1 MTPAAPSRPKP
12 SLFDIVFLIWA
23 LVVPIGFSGRLIN
36 SDGDLARH
44 LRLGQL
50 MLSRHGMLREDVF
63 SHTAAGKPFLA
74 FEWGSEVVYAAAE
87 RLGGLAM
94 VAVVAGLVLALTF
107 ALLARFMVRR
117 GGDPLL
123 AYLVSMA
130 AAVLTAGHWLARPH
144 LFTLLLV
151 VVLLDLLDR
160 EPPRPLWP
168 YVPLFALW
176 ANLHGGFSY
185 GLILIGAFLT
195 GDLLE
200 AWAAGPGAPRTERLA
215 SARQR
220 ALAFIVA
227 LVSTLANPHGIA
239 LLVHVGGFFGQSSIL
254 RQTNEFQSPDFH
266 TINGKLFLLVLLAV
280 IAVLAG
286 SRRRPSWPWLLVILG
301 NTAMALISQRNVELF
316 AIAALPLV
324 ALHLD
329 AEWRALPI
337 LGRARAVFQREYQ
350 GSYSGL
356 AAGVVGLVL
365 IGLGLVHGRVAGVQ
379 LVQDRFD
386 PHVFPVAAAERGR
399 TAHLSGPIFNQ
410 FTWGG
415 WMLHEW
421 PEMPVFIDGGT
432 DHYGETI
439 FNQYIQ
445 VWNLDPGWRDVLEK
459 WKIRWVLVDPRS
471 RVAYQLVRE
480 PGWGV
485 WYCDSVAALLEQGA
499 ESDTA
504 GRPGRDRLYQCLTP
518 QQRPAGAGAR
528 NVPDQR

>member
-1 MTPAAPSRPKP
+1 MTTSPRARPKP

-23 LVVPIGFSGRLIN
+23 IVVPVGFSGRLIN

-44 LRLGQL
+44 LRLGEL
-50 MLSRHGMLREDVF
+50 MLRQHGMLRQDIF
-63 SHTAAGKPFLA
+63 SHTVAGKPFLA

-87 RLGGLAM
+87 RVGGLAL
-94 VAVVAGLVLALTF
+94 VSVVAGLVLALTF
-107 ALLARFMVRR
+107 ALLGRFMVRR
-117 GGDPLL
+117 GGDPLM

-130 AAVLTAGHWLARPH
+130 AAVLSAGHWLARPH

-151 VVLLDLLDR
+151 VVLLDLLER
-160 EPPRPLWP
+160 EPPRPVWP
-168 YVPLFALW
+168 YVPLFVLW

-200 AWAAGPGAPRTERLA
+200 AWTAGPGAARLQRLG

-220 ALAFIVA
+220 AWAFGAA
-227 LVSTLANPHGIA
+227 LLSTLANPHGIA

-266 TINGKLFLLVLLAV
+266 TINGKLFLLVLLGV
-280 IAVLAG
+280 IGALAL
-286 SRRRPSWPWLLVILG
+286 SRRRPPWAWLLVILG
-301 NTAMALISQRNVELF
+301 NTAMALISQRNIELF
-316 AIAALPLV
+316 GLTALPLA

-329 AEWRALPI
+329 GEWRALPI
-337 LGRARAVFQREYQ
+337 LRRARAVFEREHK
-350 GSYSGL
+350 GSHSGF
-356 AAGVVGLVL
+356 AAGIVALVLVGLGVA
-365 IGLGLVHGRVAGVQ
+365 HGRVAGVQ
-379 LVQDRFD
+379 LIQDQFD

-399 TAHLSGPIFNQ
+399 AAHLSGPIFNQ

-415 WMLHEW
+415 WLLHEW

-432 DHYGETI
+432 DHYGEAL

-471 RVAYQLVRE
+471 RLAYQLARE
-480 PGWGV
+480 PSWGV
-485 WYCDSVAALLEQGA
+485 WYCDSVAVMLEQPA
-499 ESDTA
+499 EPDSA
-504 GRPGRDRLYQCLTP
+504 GRDPRDRLYHCASSGSSN
-518 QQRPAGAGAR
+518 R
-528 NVPDQR
+528 

>member
-1 MTPAAPSRPKP
+1 MTAPASSRPKP

-44 LRLGQL
+44 LRLGRL
-50 MLSRHGMLREDVF
+50 MFGQGGLLRQDVF

-87 RLGGLAM
+87 RIGGLAM
-94 VAVVAGLVLALTF
+94 VAIVAGLVLALTF

-117 GGDPLL
+117 GGDPFL

-160 EPPRPLWP
+160 EPPRRLWP
-168 YVPLFALW
+168 YAPLFVLW

-200 AWAAGPGAPRTERLA
+200 GWSAGPGTARAERLA

-220 ALAFIVA
+220 ALALGVA

-266 TINGKLFLLVLLAV
+266 TINGKLFLLVLLGV
-280 IAVLAG
+280 IAVFAW

-301 NTAMALISQRNVELF
+301 NTAMALVSQRNIELF
-316 AIAALPLV
+316 ALAALPLV
-324 ALHLD
+324 ALHVD
-329 AEWRALPI
+329 AEWRRLPI

-350 GSYSGL
+350 GNYSGL
-356 AAGVVGLVL
+356 AAGVVAGLL
-365 IGLGLVHGRVAGVQ
+365 IGLGAVHGRVAGIQ
-379 LVQDRFD
+379 LVENQFDR
-386 PHVFPVAAAERGR
+386 HVFPVAAAERGR
-399 TAHLSGPIFNQ
+399 AAHLTGPIFNQ

-415 WMLHEW
+415 WLLHEW

-432 DHYGETI
+432 DHYGEAL

-471 RVAYQLVRE
+471 RLAYQLVRE

-485 WYCDSVAALLEQGA
+485 WYCDSVAALLERPA
-499 ESDTA
+499 APDSLASDP
-504 GRPGRDRLYQCLTP
+504 RNRLYHCASD
-518 QQRPAGAGAR
+518 RR
-528 NVPDQR
+528 

>member
-1 MTPAAPSRPKP
+1 MTAPPRSPPRP

-23 LVVPIGFSGRLIN
+23 VVVPIGFSGRLIN

-44 LRLGQL
+44 LRLGEL
-50 MLSRHGMLREDVF
+50 MLHQHGLLRTDVF

-87 RLGGLAM
+87 RVGGLAL
-94 VAVVAGLVLALTF
+94 VSIVAGLVLAFTF

-130 AAVLTAGHWLARPH
+130 AAVLSAGHWLARPH

-151 VVLLDLLDR
+151 VVLLELLDR
-160 EPPRPLWP
+160 EPPRPVWP
-168 YVPLFALW
+168 YLPLFAVW

-185 GLILIGAFLT
+185 GLILIGAFMT
-195 GDLLE
+195 GELLE
-200 AWAAGPGAPRTERLA
+200 AWAAGPGPDRLRWLG
-215 SARQR
+215 SARGR
-220 ALAFIVA
+220 AAALGAAVLA
-227 LVSTLANPHGIA
+227 TLANPHGIG

-266 TINGKLFLLVLLAV
+266 TVNGKLFLLVLLAV
-280 IAVLAG
+280 IAAFAF
-286 SRRRPSWPWLLVILG
+286 SRRRPSWPWLLIILG
-301 NTAMALISQRNVELF
+301 NTAMALISQRNIELF
-316 AIAALPLV
+316 ALTALPLT

-329 AEWRALPI
+329 QEWRALPV
-337 LGRARAVFQREYQ
+337 LGRARAVFQREYR
-350 GSYSGL
+350 GTHSGVG
-356 AAGVVGLVL
+356 AGVVALLLV
-365 IGLGLVHGRVAGVQ
+365 GLGLAHGRVAGVQ
-379 LVQDRFD
+379 LVQDGFD
-386 PHVFPVAAAERGR
+386 RHVFPAAAAERGR
-399 TAHLSGPIFNQ
+399 AAHLSGPIFNQ

-415 WMLHEW
+415 WLLHEW

-432 DHYGETI
+432 DHYGEAL

-459 WKIRWVLVDPRS
+459 WKIRWVLVDPHARL
-471 RVAYQLVRE
+471 AYQLVRE

-485 WYCDSVAALLEQGA
+485 WYCDSVAALLEQRA

-504 GRPGRDRLYQCLTP
+504 GKLGRERLYHCLTP
-518 QQRPAGAGAR
+518 ERSAAGEGAR
-528 NVPDQR
+528 NVPAQR

>member
-1 MTPAAPSRPKP
+1 MNAARQSRPRP

-50 MLSRHGMLREDVF
+50 MFSQHGMLSHDVF

-74 FEWGSEVVYAAAE
+74 FEWGSEVIYAAAE
-87 RLGGLAM
+87 RMGGLAM

-151 VVLLDLLDR
+151 VVLLELLDR

-168 YVPLFALW
+168 YVPLFVLW

-200 AWAAGPGAPRTERLA
+200 AWTAGAGPVRIQRLA

-220 ALAFIVA
+220 ALAFVVA

-239 LLVHVGGFFGQSSIL
+239 LLIHVGGFFGQSSIL

-280 IAVLAG
+280 IAVLAA
-286 SRRRPSWPWLLVILG
+286 SRRRPGWPWLLVILG
-301 NTAMALISQRNVELF
+301 NTAMALISQRNIELF
-316 AIAALPLV
+316 ALAALPLV
-324 ALHLD
+324 ALHVD

-337 LGRARAVFQREYQ
+337 LGRARAVFQREYK
-350 GSYSGL
+350 GSYSGV
-356 AAGVVGLVL
+356 AAGIVAALL
-365 IGLGLVHGRVAGVQ
+365 IGLGLEHGRIAGVQ
-379 LVQDRFD
+379 LVEDRFD
-386 PHVFPVAAAERGR
+386 PHVFPAAAAERGR
-399 TAHLSGPIFNQ
+399 AAHLSGPIFNQ

-415 WMLHEW
+415 WLLHEW

-432 DHYGETI
+432 DHYGEAL

-471 RVAYQLVRE
+471 RLAYQLVRE

-485 WYCDSVAALLEQGA
+485 WYCDSVAAIMEQRA
-499 ESDTA
+499 EA
-504 GRPGRDRLYQCLTP
+504 GTNEMARNQLYHCAAPKPPGGSAAPPARPG
-518 QQRPAGAGAR
+518 G
-528 NVPDQR
+528 